1 MFAYATVRVSDI
13 TMTFRKASLLAWAA
27 LWPLAACAPNLG
39 EAPKPRA
46 AASLAAGRSLPAE
59 GGAWPGDGWWRRY
72 GDSQLDQLIAE
83 GLAGSPDV
91 ASAAARILRAR
102 GLSEGAGADLG
113 PQLDGQGSAGK
124 VKQSYNNGFP
134 REFLPQGWR
143 DTANLDLRASIDL
156 DLWGRNRAQLRAS
169 LRDEDAAR
177 VDAAQARITLA
188 SSIAASYADLA
199 RLFAERDIAEQTVVL
214 QRDTATLVANRVAG
228 GLDTEGQR
236 QQAAAQIP
244 AAQTDLAAID
254 EQIATTRNRLAALVG
269 AGPDRGLAIT
279 RPALSGL
286 VQAALPSSAGID
298 LVGRR
303 PDIVAARARVEAA
316 AERIKVART
325 AFYPDISLSGLAGLQ
340 ALGFANVL
348 KGGSTYGNVGPAV
361 SLPLFDSGRRAGDY
375 RVARSDYDVAVADYD
390 RTLIAA
396 LEDVANAI
404 ASRNSLATQTLQ
416 SRASLAGSESAYR
429 IARLRYQGGLS
440 TYLDVLSAE
449 QSVIV
454 ARRRDADLAARAFA
468 LDVALV
474 RALGGGFASA

>member
-1 MFAYATVRVSDI
+1 MI
-13 TMTFRKASLLAWAA
+13 LRKASRLAVAA
-27 LWPLAACAPNLG
+27 LLPVAACAPDLG
-39 EAPKPRA
+39 VPPKPRA
-46 AASLAAGRSLPAE
+46 AASLAATRSLPAQ
-59 GGAWPGDGWWRRY
+59 GGAWPGDGWWHRY
-72 GDSQLDQLIAE
+72 GDAQLDQLVAE

-91 ASAAARILRAR
+91 AAAAARIARAR
-102 GLSEGAGADLG
+102 GVSESAGADRG
-113 PQLDGQGSAGK
+113 PELEGQGSAGK

-156 DLWGRNRAQLRAS
+156 DLWGRNRAQLRGA

-177 VDAAQARITLA
+177 IDAAQARITLA
-188 SSIAASYADLA
+188 ASIAAAYADLA
-199 RLFAERDIAEQTVVL
+199 RLFAERDIAEQTVAL
-214 QRDTATLVANRVAG
+214 QRDTATLVADRVAG

-279 RPALSGL
+279 RPRLSGL
-286 VQAALPSSAGID
+286 VQTALPATAGID

-325 AFYPDISLSGLAGLQ
+325 AFYPDISLSGLVGLQ

-348 KGGSTYGNVGPAV
+348 KGGSTYGNAGPAV
-361 SLPLFDSGRRAGDY
+361 SLPLFDSGRRAGDF
-375 RVARSDYDVAVADYD
+375 RVARADYDAAVADYD
-390 RTLIAA
+390 RILVAA

-404 ASRNSLATQTLQ
+404 ASRDSLAAQTAQ

-429 IARLRYQGGLS
+429 IARLRYRGGLS

-449 QSVIV
+449 QAVIV
-454 ARRRDADLAARAFA
+454 ARRRDTDLSARAFA